1 MLLSKSLLNH
11 QYFTILLDNFKSITS
26 KLPQMNASNPIPP
39 PPPLIKT
46 HEQRVRY
53 LMSNGFSDAEIVSE
67 KLGPKA
73 ILFYCNT
80 AIMIQYRWT
89 GNFGTMY
96 KPNIEVSSDPDD
108 VIEKFKKRTF
118 FSDCYDATS
127 EIRESISKQT

>member
-1 MLLSKSLLNH
+1 
-11 QYFTILLDNFKSITS
+11 
-26 KLPQMNASNPIPP
+26 MNALNQISS

-53 LMSNGFSDAEIVSE
+53 LMSNGFSDAEIVSK

-73 ILFYCNT
+73 VLFYCNM
-80 AIMIQYRWT
+80 AMMLQFRHM

-96 KPNIEVSSDPDD
+96 KPNIEVLSDPDV

-127 EIRESISKQT
+127 EIIESISKQF